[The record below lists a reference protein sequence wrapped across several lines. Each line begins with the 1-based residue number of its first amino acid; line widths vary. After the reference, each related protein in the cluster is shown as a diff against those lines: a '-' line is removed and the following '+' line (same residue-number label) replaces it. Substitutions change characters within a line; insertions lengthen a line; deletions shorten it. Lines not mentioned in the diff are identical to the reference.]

1 MVSIPRSNTPALV
14 QLLQWV
20 LNPLGYMR
28 TNFQRFGDCFQAEI
42 SPVSP
47 EPLILLNHPEAIQ
60 YLLTHDTTKEITSL
74 GDLNILAKPL
84 LGENSMILLNGKQHR
99 QRRQLVVPPFH
110 GERMKAYGESIYT
123 IAREVIATWEIG
135 KPFYIRDA
143 MQQITM
149 RVILQVVFGLY
160 EGDRYRRLERLLA
173 QRLNL
178 ITTPVTS
185 IFVFFPQLMIDLG
198 PWSLAGKVRRLVQE
212 TDELIYAEIQER
224 RAKPN
229 PDRTDILSLLLSAR
243 DEEGQGLTDAQLHD
257 ELMTLLIAGHE
268 TTATALAWAFY
279 WVHRLPEVFSKL
291 MAELAV
297 HRDTP
302 DLMAIARLPYLTAV
316 CNETLRI
323 HPVALVTFPR
333 RVEKPLQIQGYDLE
347 PGTQMMGCIYLL
359 HHREDLY
366 PDSNTFRPERF
377 MERNFSPYEFL
388 PFGGGVRRCVGAAL
402 AMYEMTL
409 ILSTILNECKLELL
423 ETQEVKPV
431 RRGGTLA
438 PKGGIRMC
446 KVGERSH
453 QVSARTVAPTAI

>member
-42 SPVSP
+42 DPVNP

-60 YLLTHDTTKEITSL
+60 YLLTHDTTKEITSP

-123 IAREVIATWEIG
+123 IAREVMATWEIG

-224 RAKPN
+224 RANPN

-243 DEEGQGLTDAQLHD
+243 DEEGQWLTDAQLHD

-279 WVHRLPEVFSKL
+279 WVHRLPEVRQKL
-291 MAELAV
+291 MAELAAY
-297 HRDTP
+297 RDTP
-302 DLMAIARLPYLTAV
+302 DLMAIARLPT
-316 CNETLRI
+316 
-323 HPVALVTFPR
+323 
-333 RVEKPLQIQGYDLE
+333 
-347 PGTQMMGCIYLL
+347 
-359 HHREDLY
+359 
-366 PDSNTFRPERF
+366 
-377 MERNFSPYEFL
+377 SP
-388 PFGGGVRRCVGAAL
+388 PSAMKRCGF
-402 AMYEMTL
+402 
-409 ILSTILNECKLELL
+409 
-423 ETQEVKPV
+423 
-431 RRGGTLA
+431 
-438 PKGGIRMC
+438 IR
-446 KVGERSH
+446 
-453 QVSARTVAPTAI
+453 